1 MGSRL
6 QSSHDFRYFHVLL
19 CLVVVMRILIHSWPL
34 RLSTKVHCRWGP
46 HVVSFLGSEMVRIQH
61 ALRLSCNWLQVIFYI
76 KPALECVSRK
86 ASGCNVKDLLGIRI
100 PSTETSIIPFA
111 FEGCLCLLRLV
122 IPKSVTQIGSGAFA
136 CCSSLTSLTI
146 PESANITMGEDAFR
160 DCSSLR
166 SLTIPKSVTQIGYG
180 AFDGCSSL
188 MTIPESANIK
198 YKYYIINY

>member
-19 CLVVVMRILIHSWPL
+19 CLVVVMRILIHSWPGLCKVGPAAQYQSPLSL
-34 RLSTKVHCRWGP
+34 RSSCCF
-46 HVVSFLGSEMVRIQH
+46 FLGVRMVRIQH
-61 ALRLSCNWLQVIFYI
+61 ALRLFCNWLQVIFYI

-86 ASGCNVKDLLGIRI
+86 ASGCNVKDLLDIRI

-136 CCSSLTSLTI
+136 GCRSLMSLTI
-146 PESANITMGEDAFR
+146 PESANIGEDAFR

-166 SLTIPKSVTQIGYG
+166 TLTIPKSVTQIGYG
-180 AFDGCSSL
+180 AFHGCSSL
-188 MTIPESANIK
+188 MTIPESANI
-198 YKYYIINY
+198 